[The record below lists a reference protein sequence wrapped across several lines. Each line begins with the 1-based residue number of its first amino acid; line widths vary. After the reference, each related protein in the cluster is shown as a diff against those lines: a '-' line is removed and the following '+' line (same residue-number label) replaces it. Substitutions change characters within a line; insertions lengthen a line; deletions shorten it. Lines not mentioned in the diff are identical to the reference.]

1 MNPLV
6 KKVIYGLWITLILT
20 VIVIAIVQPSFYEP
34 SNLIRFIESFQAEV
48 ILVYIL
54 FTFLRGIVLM
64 PSTPFVLAGAILFP
78 ENLVMVFVISLSG
91 VMLTAAALY
100 YFSDFLGFSE
110 KLEKKYPKQL
120 DNWHRRLNSPKA
132 TLLVIAWSFFPFVP
146 TDLIC
151 YVAGIV
157 KMPFKYMMAGVF
169 IGEAILIYFYVFLG
183 SSIFEF
189 FIK

>member
-1 MNPLV
+1 MNPLI

-48 ILVYIL
+48 LLVYIL
-54 FTFLRGIVLM
+54 FTLLRGIVLM

-78 ENLVMVFVISLSG
+78 ENLMMVFIISLCG

>member
-169 IGEAILIYFYVFLG
+169 ICKAILIYFYVFLG

>member
-1 MNPLV
+1 MHPAV
-6 KKVIYGLWITLILT
+6 KKVIYSLWITLILT
-20 VIVIAIVQPSFYEP
+20 FIVVAIVHPRFYEP
-34 SNLIRFIESFQAEV
+34 TNLIRFIQSFQAEV
-48 ILVYIL
+48 LLVYIL
-54 FTFLRGIVLM
+54 FTFLRGLVLM
-64 PSTPFVLAGAILFP
+64 PSTPFVLVGAILFP
-78 ENLVMVFVISLSG
+78 DNLLMVFIISLAG

-120 DNWHRRLNSPKA
+120 NNWHRRLNSPKA
-132 TLLVIAWSFFPFVP
+132 TLFVIAWSFFPFVP

-183 SSIFEF
+183 SSIFEYLV
-189 FIK
+189 K

>member
-1 MNPLV
+1 MNPLI

-48 ILVYIL
+48 LLVYIL
-54 FTFLRGIVLM
+54 FTLLRGIVLM

-78 ENLVMVFVISLSG
+78 ENLMMVFIISLCG

-183 SSIFEF
+183 SSIFEY

>member
-157 KMPFKYMMAGVF
+157 KMYGVQTM
-169 IGEAILIYFYVFLG
+169 
-183 SSIFEF
+183 
-189 FIK
+189 